1 MANIAIRLNQKAAL
15 AVRKGHP
22 WVFSDSILKLSKE
35 GTHGDTAIAFDQ
47 SGKHWLGAGLYDPE
61 SPVRVRI
68 LTIKRNDPPVGK
80 ELFRTLLKRA
90 LERRLDHVPPETDAW
105 RIINGE
111 SDSFSGVVADKYA
124 DHAVL
129 KIYSAAWIP
138 HVQALR
144 ELLVEEVP
152 GVKETVLRFSREL
165 RKYPECV
172 EEGNSEPVTFLENGI
187 RFQADLLHGQKTG
200 FFLDQRDNRAEV
212 KTLSKG
218 KKVLNVFSFSG
229 GFSLSAAKGGA
240 EKVVSVDADGHAL
253 EACDL
258 HFKMNSDCPEI
269 AACSHE
275 ELKGDAFELMRGLIE
290 KKERFDIVIV
300 DPPSFAK
307 SKAEVSTALN
317 TYSRLAALAVKL
329 CVPKGTLVFASCSSR
344 VYADELFE
352 RVKTAA
358 SAAGRPIRE
367 WKRTAHAFDHP
378 ALFAESSYLKCMYA
392 EVR

>member
-1 MANIAIRLNQKAAL
+1 LNQKAAL

-22 WVFSDSILKLSKE
+22 WVFSDSIVKISKE
-35 GTHGDTAIAFDQ
+35 GVRGDTAIAFDQ
-47 SGKHWLGAGLYDPE
+47 GGKNWLGAGLYDPE

-80 ELFRTLLKRA
+80 ELFRVLLKRA
-90 LERRLDHVPPETDAW
+90 LERRLEHIPPETNAW

-111 SDSFSGVVADKYA
+111 SDSFSGLVADKYA

-138 HVQALR
+138 YTTVLR
-144 ELLVEEVP
+144 ELLMEEVP
-152 GVKETVLRFSREL
+152 GVEATVLRFSREL
-165 RKYPECV
+165 GKYPECV
-172 EEGNSEPVTFLENGI
+172 EEGNASPVEFLENGI
-187 RFQADLLHGQKTG
+187 RFRADLLHGQKTG

-212 KTLSKG
+212 KNLSQG

-240 EKVVSVDADGHAL
+240 RKVVSIDADGHAL
-253 EACDL
+253 DACNQ
-258 HFKMNSDCPEI
+258 HFEINSTIQEI
-269 AACSHE
+269 ANCSHS
-275 ELKGDAFELMRGLIE
+275 ELKGDAFELMRDLIE
-290 KKERFDIVIV
+290 KKEKFDIVIV

-307 SKAEVSTALN
+307 SKVEVPTALN

-329 CVPKGTLVFASCSSR
+329 CVSGGTLVFASCSSR

-352 RVKTAA
+352 EINTFLTEKGMTKVNFIKNAYEIMKNQR
-358 SAAGRPIRE
+358 RN
-367 WKRTAHAFDHP
+367 
-378 ALFAESSYLKCMYA
+378 
-392 EVR
+392 